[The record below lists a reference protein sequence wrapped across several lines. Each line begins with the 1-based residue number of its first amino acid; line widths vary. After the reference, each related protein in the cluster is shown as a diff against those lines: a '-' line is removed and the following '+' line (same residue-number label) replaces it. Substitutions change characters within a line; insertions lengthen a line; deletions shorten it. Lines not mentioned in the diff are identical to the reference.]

1 MKKIFVS
8 VTNDLVADNRVHKVC
23 NTLNAMGF
31 EVTLVGR
38 RLPGSASLAPRN
50 YAARRLRL
58 LFHKGPLFYACFNIR
73 LFLWLLIRPFDLL
86 LANDLDTLPAM
97 VLAGK
102 LKRKPVIF
110 DSHEFFTEVPE
121 LVHRPRIR
129 KIWQRLEK
137 MLVPQVSD
145 AYTVCDS
152 IASEY
157 VRMYGISFQVVRNL
171 PMANPSA
178 GPQYPA
184 HEQPKKP
191 AIIYQGALNMGRGLA
206 QAIRAMDYLPEAEL
220 VIAGSGDLETE
231 LRDVASKSR
240 HNNIRFTGRLP
251 LEEVFQLTLTA
262 SLGISIEEDLGLNYR
277 YALPNK
283 LFDYIQARIPVVV
296 TDLPEMKRIVE
307 SYGVGLV
314 TPSLEPGT
322 LAETFRIALS
332 DLSLRT
338 TWAQNLET
346 AARTLTWQNEE
357 PILQKIFSKYL

>member
-23 NTLNAMGF
+23 NTLDAMGF
-31 EVTLVGR
+31 HVTLIGR
-38 RLPGSASLAPRN
+38 RLPGSPSLAPRN

-73 LFLWLLIRPFDLL
+73 LFLWLLVRPCNLL

-97 VLAGK
+97 VYAGK
-102 LKRKPVIF
+102 LKRKPVIY

-129 KIWQRLEK
+129 KIWQTLEK
-137 MLVPQVSD
+137 TLVPQVSA

-152 IASEY
+152 IAAEY
-157 VRMYGISFQVVRNL
+157 ERMYGIRFQVVRNL
-171 PMANPSA
+171 PVANPSDV
-178 GPQYPA
+178 PRQPV
-184 HEQPKKP
+184 HEPPKKP
-191 AIIYQGALNMGRGLA
+191 VIIYQGALNLGRGLQ
-206 QAIRAMDYLPEAEL
+206 QAIRAMDFLPQAEL
-220 VIAGSGDLETE
+220 VIAGSGDLDSE
-231 LRDVASKSR
+231 LREAASKSK
-240 HNNIRFTGRLP
+240 HGNIRFTGRLP
-251 LEEVFQLTLTA
+251 LEEVVKLTRTA

-296 TDLPEMKRIVE
+296 SDLPEMKRIVE

-314 TPSLEPGT
+314 TPTLEPET
-322 LAETFRIALS
+322 LAETFNTALF
-332 DLSLRT
+332 DPSLRAA
-338 TWAQNLET
+338 WAQNLES
-346 AARTLTWQNEE
+346 AAHTLTWQNEE

>member
-23 NTLNAMGF
+23 NTLHAMGF

-38 RLPGSASLAPRN
+38 RLPGSTSLAPRN
-50 YAARRLRL
+50 YATRRLRL

-102 LKRKPVIF
+102 LKKKPVIY

-157 VRMYGISFQVVRNL
+157 ERMYGILFQVVRNL
-171 PMANPSA
+171 PMSKSVEITNPPFP
-178 GPQYPA
+178 G
-184 HEQPKKP
+184 HTKKP
-191 AIIYQGALNMGRGLA
+191 LIIYQGALNLGRGLP
-206 QAIRAMDYLPEAEL
+206 QAIRAMDFLPEAEL
-220 VIAGSGDLETE
+220 VIAGSGDLDGE
-231 LRDVASKSR
+231 LREEALKSK
-240 HNNIRFTGRLP
+240 HGNIRFTGRLP

-283 LFDYIQARIPVVV
+283 LFDYIQARIPVIV
-296 TDLPEMKRIVE
+296 TDLPEMKRIVDG
-307 SYGVGLV
+307 YGIGMV
-314 TPSLEPGT
+314 TPSLEPEN
-322 LAETFRIALS
+322 LAESFHTALS
-332 DLSLRT
+332 DPSLRSV
-338 TWAQNLET
+338 WAKNLET
-346 AARTLTWQNEE
+346 AARALTWQNEE

>member
-31 EVTLVGR
+31 QVTLVGR
-38 RLPGSASLAPRN
+38 RLPGSPSLAPRG
-50 YAARRLRL
+50 YATRRLRL
-58 LFHKGPLFYACFNIR
+58 LFHKGPLFYACFNFR
-73 LFLWLLIRPFDLL
+73 LFLWLLFRPFNLL

-102 LKRKPVIF
+102 LKRKPVIY

-121 LVHRPRIR
+121 LIHRPYIR

-137 MLVPQVSD
+137 LLIQQVSA
-145 AYTVCDS
+145 AYTVCSS
-152 IASEY
+152 IAAEY
-157 VRMYGISFQVVRNL
+157 ERMYGIRFQVVRNL
-171 PMANPSA
+171 PLAKPPDILQQSVTQQSKNPV
-178 GPQYPA
+178 
-184 HEQPKKP
+184 
-191 AIIYQGALNMGRGLA
+191 IIYQGALNLGRGLP

-220 VIAGSGDLETE
+220 VIAGSGDLDSE
-231 LRDVASKSR
+231 LRTSAAKSK
-240 HNNIRFTGRLP
+240 HGNIRFTGRLP
-251 LEEVFQLTLTA
+251 LEEVLKLTLTA

-296 TDLPEMKRIVE
+296 TDLPEMKRIVDG
-307 SYGVGLV
+307 YGVGMV
-314 TPSLEPGT
+314 TPSLEPDN
-322 LAETFRIALS
+322 LADTFRTAVS
-332 DLSLRT
+332 DPSLRA

-346 AARTLTWQNEE
+346 AAHALTWQNEE

>member
-23 NTLNAMGF
+23 NTLNTMGF

-38 RLPGSASLAPRN
+38 RLPGSPSLAPRS
-50 YAARRLRL
+50 YITRRLRL
-58 LFHKGPLFYACFNIR
+58 LFNKGPLFYACFNIR
-73 LFLWLLIRPFDLL
+73 LFLWLLIRPYDLL

-102 LKRKPVIF
+102 LKSKPVIY

-121 LVHRPRIR
+121 LVHRPLIR

-137 MLVPQVSD
+137 MFIPYVSD
-145 AYTVCDS
+145 AFTVCGS
-152 IASEY
+152 IAGEY
-157 VRMYGISFQVVRNL
+157 ERMYGIRFQVIRNL
-171 PMANPSA
+171 PVADPLKIKN
-178 GPQYPA
+178 QPA
-184 HEQPKKP
+184 QGHTMKP
-191 AIIYQGALNMGRGLA
+191 VIIYQGALNLGRGLA
-206 QAIRAMDYLPEAEL
+206 QAIRAMDFLPEAEL
-220 VIAGSGDLETE
+220 VIAGSGDLEAD
-231 LRDVASKSR
+231 LRAAASHSK
-240 HNNIRFTGRLP
+240 HGNIRFTGRLP

-296 TDLPEMKRIVE
+296 TGLPEMKRIVE
-307 SYGVGLV
+307 GYAVGLV
-314 TPSLEPGT
+314 TPTSEPDT
-322 LAETFRIALS
+322 LAETFRTALS
-332 DLSLRT
+332 DTSLRA

-346 AARTLTWQNEE
+346 AARALTWQNEE
-357 PILQKIFSKYL
+357 PILRKIFSKYI